1 MNNINM
7 SEATEQNP
15 RKPQPN
21 LTPVE
26 RFEKQVAKNPVENP
40 LVPAIMHSI
49 ERYLKGATEDA
60 TDLGPIDSIVQNAL
74 KSQPSIN
81 REMLQTALSNWK
93 AIPERTKNI
102 VTPPELR
109 DLPPERKLPVEG
121 LRAALDRLTLD
132 SPSSLTIEEDHK
144 RKGLPYIQAVF
155 GSSST
160 AAPAEGMHLLERGK
174 TFTLEGAN
182 IPDDADKI
190 KIHFIQP
197 GEEDTQ
203 TAPEIVAT
211 VSAMRAIKSETSTKV
226 MAQMPSNID
235 SGSYK
240 LQVEVIGRGKSNPMW
255 AGISDTL
262 GIPAPQIT
270 RISPNAVYPG
280 GQATIFGSYLP
291 KDAIMGWESLED
303 KGIKY
308 ANKPTQYVSGSQLK
322 LTVPQGILPG
332 KYRIAVVAKGS
343 TVPSNWV
350 NLNVLAPRYR
360 LEFTKV
366 KCLDESNPEWW
377 GDDEI
382 LTVWGINADPNYT
395 WIKGTNKKG
404 TKNSYENFSDGVEQ
418 AYKPEHRWVFP
429 PTFKEPYAPKAQEIK
444 RYLVVSTTLWEVD
457 ISDAAAWS
465 TALDLMGDLVKGIL
479 EALGYGVIGEIVNFV
494 LDAIANFLNLIG
506 VSPDWLGLKELVWT
520 AVDLQKLTANKQSVS
535 GKLDFNNSDADGS
548 YSASYTV
555 YREQPSQ

>member
-1 MNNINM
+1 
-7 SEATEQNP
+7 
-15 RKPQPN
+15 
-21 LTPVE
+21 
-26 RFEKQVAKNPVENP
+26 
-40 LVPAIMHSI
+40 
-49 ERYLKGATEDA
+49 
-60 TDLGPIDSIVQNAL
+60 
-74 KSQPSIN
+74 
-81 REMLQTALSNWK
+81 
-93 AIPERTKNI
+93 
-102 VTPPELR
+102 
-109 DLPPERKLPVEG
+109 VEG
-121 LRAALDRLTLD
+121 LRAALDRVTLD

-211 VSAMRAIKSETSTKV
+211 VSAMRATKSGTSTRV
-226 MAQMPSNID
+226 MVQMPSNIA

-270 RISPNAVYPG
+270 GISPNAVYPG
-280 GQATIFGSYLP
+280 GQAIISGSYLP

-360 LEFTKV
+360 VEFTKL
-366 KCLDESNPEWW
+366 KCLDESYKGINEKTL
-377 GDDEI
+377 GDDDI
-382 LTVWGINADPNYT
+382 MTVWGINADPNYT
-395 WIKGTNKKG
+395 W
-404 TKNSYENFSDGVEQ
+404 TKATNSYGNFSDGVEQ
-418 AYKPEHRWVFP
+418 AYKPEHRWIFP
-429 PTFKEPYAPKAQEIK
+429 PTFKEPYLPKAQAIK

-457 ISDAAAWS
+457 WKEAKALS
-465 TALDLMGDLVKGIL
+465 TALDVMGDLVKGIL
-479 EALGYGVIGEIVNFV
+479 EELGYGVIGKIVNLV
-494 LDAIANFLNLIG
+494 LDFLAKFVNWFG
-506 VSPDWLGLKELVWT
+506 GNPDFLGLKELVWT

-548 YSASYTV
+548 YRVSYTV
-555 YREQPSQ
+555 YREQP

>member
-1 MNNINM
+1 M

-49 ERYLKGATEDA
+49 ERYLKGATEGA
-60 TDLGPIDSIVQNAL
+60 TDLDRIDHIVQNVL
-74 KSQPSIN
+74 KSQTSIN
-81 REMLQTALSNWK
+81 QEMLQTALSNWK

-102 VTPPELR
+102 VTPRELR
-109 DLPPERKLPVEG
+109 DLRPERQLPVEG

-211 VSAMRAIKSETSTKV
+211 VSAMRATKSGTSTKV
-226 MAQMPSNID
+226 MAQMPKNID
-235 SGSYK
+235 FGSYK

-280 GQATIFGSYLP
+280 GQATISGSHLP

-360 LEFTKV
+360 LKV
-366 KCLDESNPEWW
+366 TTLLCKDESFKGINEKTL

-382 LTVWGINADPNYT
+382 MTVWGINADPNYT
-395 WIKGTNKKG
+395 WIKRT
-404 TKNSYENFSDGVEQ
+404 NSYGNFSDGVEQ
-418 AYKPEHRWVFP
+418 AYKPEHQWVFP

-444 RYLVVSTTLWEVD
+444 RYLVVSNTLWEVD
-457 ISDAAAWS
+457 SSDAAAWS
-465 TALDLMGDLVKGIL
+465 TALDVMGDLVKGIL
-479 EALGYGVIGEIVNFV
+479 EELGYGVIGKIVNLV
-494 LDAIANFLNLIG
+494 LDLMAKFANWIG
-506 VSPDWLGLKELVWT
+506 VNPDFLGLKELVWT

-548 YSASYTV
+548 YRVSYTV
-555 YREQPSQ
+555 YREQP

>member
-7 SEATEQNP
+7 PETTDQNQG
-15 RKPQPN
+15 KPQPN

-40 LVPAIMHSI
+40 LVPAMMHSI
-49 ERYLKGATEDA
+49 ERYLQGA
-60 TDLGPIDSIVQNAL
+60 TDLDRIDHIVQKVL
-74 KSQPSIN
+74 KSQTSIN

-102 VTPPELR
+102 VTPRELR

-211 VSAMRAIKSETSTKV
+211 VSAMRATKSETSTKV
-226 MAQMPSNID
+226 MAQMPSNIA

-280 GQATIFGSYLP
+280 GQATISGSYLP

-360 LEFTKV
+360 LEFTKL
-366 KCLDESNPEWW
+366 KCLDESYKGINEKTL
-377 GDDEI
+377 GDDDI
-382 LTVWGINADPNYT
+382 MTVWGINADPNYT
-395 WIKGTNKKG
+395 W
-404 TKNSYENFSDGVEQ
+404 TKATNSYGNFSDGVEQ
-418 AYKPEHRWVFP
+418 AYKPEHRWIFP
-429 PTFKEPYAPKAQEIK
+429 PTFEEPYVPKAQAIK

-457 ISDAAAWS
+457 WKEAKALS
-465 TALDLMGDLVKGIL
+465 TALDVMGDLVKGIL
-479 EALGYGVIGEIVNFV
+479 EELGYGVIGKIVNLV
-494 LDAIANFLNLIG
+494 LDFLAKFVNWFG
-506 VSPDWLGLKELVWT
+506 GNPDFLGLKELVWT

-548 YSASYTV
+548 YRVSYTV
-555 YREQPSQ
+555 YREQP

>member
-1 MNNINM
+1 MNNINKP
-7 SEATEQNP
+7 ETTEQNQA
-15 RKPQPN
+15 KPQPN

-49 ERYLKGATEDA
+49 ERYLEGATDR
-60 TDLGPIDSIVQNAL
+60 DRIDDIVQKVL
-74 KSQPSIN
+74 KSQTSIN
-81 REMLQTALSNWK
+81 REMLQTAISNWK
-93 AIPERTKNI
+93 AIPERTKNM
-102 VTPPELR
+102 VTPRELR

-211 VSAMRAIKSETSTKV
+211 VSAMRATKSETSTKV
-226 MAQMPSNID
+226 MAQMPSNIA

-270 RISPNAVYPG
+270 GISPNAVYPG
-280 GQATIFGSYLP
+280 GQATISGSYLP

-360 LEFTKV
+360 VEFTKL
-366 KCLDESNPEWW
+366 KCLDESYKGINEKIW
-377 GDDEI
+377 GDDDI
-382 LTVWGINADPNYT
+382 MTVCGINADPNYT
-395 WIKGTNKKG
+395 WIKGTN
-404 TKNSYENFSDGVEQ
+404 SYVNFSDGVEQ
-418 AYKPEHRWVFP
+418 AYKPEHQWIFP
-429 PTFKEPYAPKAQEIK
+429 PTFKEPYVPKAQAIK

-457 ISDAAAWS
+457 SSDAAAWS
-465 TALDLMGDLVKGIL
+465 TALDVVGDAVTGIL
-479 EALGYGVIGEIVNFV
+479 EALGYGVIGKIVNFV
-494 LDAIANFLNLIG
+494 LDAIAKIINLFG
-506 VSPDWLGLKELVWT
+506 GEPDWLGIKELAWT

-548 YSASYTV
+548 YRVSYTV
-555 YREQPSQ
+555 YREQP

>member
-49 ERYLKGATEDA
+49 ERYLQGA
-60 TDLGPIDSIVQNAL
+60 TDLDRIDHIVQNAL
-74 KSQPSIN
+74 KSQTSIN
-81 REMLQTALSNWK
+81 QEMLQTALSNWK

-102 VTPPELR
+102 VTPRELR

-121 LRAALDRLTLD
+121 LRAAIDRLTLD

-211 VSAMRAIKSETSTKV
+211 VSAMRATKSETSTKV
-226 MAQMPSNID
+226 MAQMPDNID
-235 SGSYK
+235 FGSYK

-280 GQATIFGSYLP
+280 GQATISGSYLP

-350 NLNVLAPRYR
+350 NLDVLAPRYR
-360 LEFTKV
+360 VEFTKL
-366 KCLDESNPEWW
+366 KCLDESWRKRWEWA

-382 LTVWGINADPNYT
+382 MTVWGINADPNYT
-395 WIKGTNKKG
+395 WIKRTKKPYG
-404 TKNSYENFSDGVEQ
+404 NFSDGVEQ
-418 AYKPEHRWVFP
+418 AYKPEDRWVFP
-429 PTFKEPYAPKAQEIK
+429 PTFKEPYAPKAQPIK
-444 RYLVVSTTLWEVD
+444 RYSVVSTTLWEW
-457 ISDAAAWS
+457 DANNAEAWA
-465 TALDLMGDLVKGIL
+465 TVLDVVGDVVTGIL
-479 EALGYGVIGEIVNFV
+479 EALGYGVIGKIVNFV
-494 LDAIANFLNLIG
+494 LDAIAKIINLFG
-506 VSPDWLGLKELVWT
+506 GAPDWLGIKELAWT

-535 GKLDFNNSDADGS
+535 GELDFINSDADGS
-548 YSASYTV
+548 YRVSYTV
-555 YREQPSQ
+555 YREQP

>member
-7 SEATEQNP
+7 PETTDQNQG
-15 RKPQPN
+15 KPQPN

-40 LVPAIMHSI
+40 LVPAMMHSI
-49 ERYLKGATEDA
+49 ERYLQGA
-60 TDLGPIDSIVQNAL
+60 TDLDRIDHIVQKVL
-74 KSQPSIN
+74 KSQTSIN

-102 VTPPELR
+102 VTPRELR

-211 VSAMRAIKSETSTKV
+211 VSAMRATKSGESTRV
-226 MAQMPSNID
+226 MFKMPDNTD
-235 SGSYK
+235 FGSYK

-270 RISPNAVYPG
+270 GISPNAVYPG
-280 GQATIFGSYLP
+280 GQATISGSYLP
-291 KDAIMGWESLED
+291 KDAIMGWKSLED

-308 ANKPTQYVSGSQLK
+308 VNKPTQYVSGSQLK
-322 LTVPQGILPG
+322 LTVPQGTIPG
-332 KYRIAVVAKGS
+332 QYEIAVAAEGS

-350 NLNVLAPRYR
+350 KLNVLSPLY
-360 LEFTKV
+360 KV
-366 KCLDESNPEWW
+366 ECTMLKCLDESWRKRWEWA

-382 LTVWGINADPNYT
+382 MTVWGINADPNYT
-395 WIKGTNKKG
+395 WTKGTN
-404 TKNSYENFSDGVEQ
+404 SYGNFSDGVEQ
-418 AYKPEHRWVFP
+418 AYKPEHRWVFT
-429 PTFKEPYAPKAQEIK
+429 PTFEKPHKSKAQAIK

-457 ISDAAAWS
+457 SSDAAAWS
-465 TALDLMGDLVKGIL
+465 TAFDVMGDVVGGIL
-479 EALGYGVIGEIVNFV
+479 EALGYGVIGKIVNFV
-494 LDAIANFLNLIG
+494 LDAIAKIINLFG
-506 VSPDWLGLKELVWT
+506 GKPDWLGIKELAWT

-548 YSASYTV
+548 YRVSYTV
-555 YREQPSQ
+555 YREQP